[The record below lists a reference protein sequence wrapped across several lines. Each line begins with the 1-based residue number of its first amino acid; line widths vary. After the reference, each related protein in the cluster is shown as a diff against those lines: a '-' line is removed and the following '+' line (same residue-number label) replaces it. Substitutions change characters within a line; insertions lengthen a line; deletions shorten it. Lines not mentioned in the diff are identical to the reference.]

1 MLMFVECAT
10 ILARERNDE
19 QMLHFPL
26 LTVAAMNLHVSIA
39 SETLFTVGGFPV
51 TNAVAT
57 GLIGGIIVVLIFSY
71 VTFML
76 RRGKYN
82 RFVGLI
88 QWVFEGLISQIDG
101 IIPDKKLAR
110 RIMPLAVT
118 IFFVVLVNYW
128 LSVMPGLDSIEING
142 VPLLRS
148 LTADLNFTLGLA
160 IITMLTVQMYAI
172 KYLGLFGNT
181 ERYFRNPFKD
191 PIGAFEGIL
200 ELVGEFSRGAALAL
214 RLFGNAFAGEILLIV
229 VALLTSYFS
238 VAALPIF
245 MVFELFIGFIQAY
258 VFFMLTLIF
267 TSLALVHNDDS
278 KPAHSPSAVHASNVA
293 TGGKV

>member
-1 MLMFVECAT
+1 MFVECAT

-88 QWVFEGLISQIDG
+88 
-101 IIPDKKLAR
+101 
-110 RIMPLAVT
+110 
-118 IFFVVLVNYW
+118 
-128 LSVMPGLDSIEING
+128 
-142 VPLLRS
+142 
-148 LTADLNFTLGLA
+148 
-160 IITMLTVQMYAI
+160 
-172 KYLGLFGNT
+172 
-181 ERYFRNPFKD
+181 
-191 PIGAFEGIL
+191 
-200 ELVGEFSRGAALAL
+200 
-214 RLFGNAFAGEILLIV
+214 
-229 VALLTSYFS
+229 
-238 VAALPIF
+238 
-245 MVFELFIGFIQAY
+245 
-258 VFFMLTLIF
+258 
-267 TSLALVHNDDS
+267 
-278 KPAHSPSAVHASNVA
+278 
-293 TGGKV
+293 